1 MIRIL
6 LRELQVEAAVGLLDW
21 ELAQT
26 QMLQVSCEVQVDANQ
41 AASSDS
47 VTDTLDYGLLR
58 EAIQSFCKDN
68 RFYLLETLA
77 DKLAKHLFSSFP
89 MAQSLRLCI
98 IKPAI
103 FDDAKGAGVE
113 LEIQRQTGHI
123 E

>member
-1 MIRIL
+1 MRIL
-6 LRELQVEAAVGLLDW
+6 LRALQVEAAVGLLDW

-26 QMLQVSCEVQVDANQ
+26 QMLELCCDVLIDASQ
-41 AASSDS
+41 AANSDS

-58 EAIQSFCKDN
+58 EAIQSFCRDN

-77 DKLAKHLFSSFP
+77 EKLAAHLFRTFS

-113 LEIQRQTGHI
+113 LEIERK
-123 E
+123 